1 MKNLVRVAAIVSLL
15 VTSLSITSFAAPAAR
30 VPAGWLNGAASFERA
45 LQLQKDLNVP
55 LVVYFY
61 VDWCPYCHSLEQEYF
76 PSPPVRDYL
85 SSVIKIK
92 INPELTR
99 ADYELGNAFG
109 IGGYPSFFVIGPG
122 SFPIQV
128 SPFRRNSRDLTP
140 AEFAQ
145 RCRDVT
151 TPRATSRMMEPAQ
164 APAAAPAQPSAAA
177 PAQPSA
183 AAPAQPSAA
192 AVQLSEL
199 APAKFVSNGPL
210 PTVDDV
216 LKRFA
221 RLTGEALAEGRITSR
236 VTKGRVSV
244 PGVSFGGRFEFYSNA
259 NGKWL
264 IVTVIDSVGTVRQ
277 GFDGKSVWT
286 VTDAKTPGTEVPELS
301 LLTNGDL
308 FRDIKLGN
316 LYSRT
321 RLAGKVQEGDREVYL
336 IEATPA
342 KGPAERL
349 YFDVQNGL
357 LLHRDLTRWGKRNA
371 AVASE
376 VYFSNWRNVDGF
388 LLPCTQTHLIGNLT
402 LLISV
407 DEIKHNVAID
417 DALFQR
423 PIR

>member
-1 MKNLVRVAAIVSLL
+1 MKNLVRVVVILSLL
-15 VTSLSITSFAAPAAR
+15 VTSLSITASTASAAPAAR

-85 SSVIKIK
+85 STVIKIK
-92 INPELTR
+92 INAELTS
-99 ADYELGNAFG
+99 ADHELGNAFG
-109 IGGYPSFFVIGPG
+109 IRGYPSFFVIGPG

-128 SPFRRNSRDLTP
+128 SPFRRNARDLTP

-164 APAAAPAQPSAAA
+164 APAAAPAQAAA
-177 PAQPSA
+177 P
-183 AAPAQPSAA
+183 QPSAA

-199 APAKFVSNGPL
+199 APAKFVSNAPL

-216 LKRFA
+216 FKRFA

-244 PGVSFGGRFEFYSNA
+244 PGVNLGGRFEFYSNA
-259 NGKWL
+259 TGKWF
-264 IVTVIDSVGTVRQ
+264 IVTVIDSLGTVRQ

-286 VTDAKTPGTEVPELS
+286 VTDAKTPGAEVPEFT

-357 LLHRDLTRWGKRNA
+357 LLHRDLTRWGKRNN

-417 DALFQR
+417 DTLFQR